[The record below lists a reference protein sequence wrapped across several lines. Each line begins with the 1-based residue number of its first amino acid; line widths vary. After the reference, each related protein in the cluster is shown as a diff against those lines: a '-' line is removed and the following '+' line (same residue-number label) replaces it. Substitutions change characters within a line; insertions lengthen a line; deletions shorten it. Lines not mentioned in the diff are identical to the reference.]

1 MKTYSRILSAVYSA
15 VWAIQPEKLEAI
27 LAFLEWKTAGRGP
40 SEETLAG
47 IQAANIEA
55 AKRSASIA
63 SAAGSVA
70 VLPLYGLISHR
81 ASVMSEISGPGGTSC
96 QQFSKQF
103 RQAVND
109 PNCKAI
115 VVDVDSPGGTVE
127 GVAELADEIY
137 QARGKKPIT
146 AVSDC
151 LMASAAY
158 WIASACDEI
167 AVSPSS
173 MTGSIG
179 VYTAHEDE
187 SRSLENDGMKVT
199 LISAGKYKTEGN
211 PFEPL
216 GEEAKAAL
224 QQRVDDYYGMFVQ
237 AVAKGRGVKADD
249 VRAGYGEG
257 RIVGASDAV
266 KSGLADRVATLD
278 QVLSGYGINRSGS
291 SVSPLSSAPVT
302 ASLEHLR
309 RGLEIA
315 SL

>member
-1 MKTYSRILSAVYSA
+1 MKTYSRILAAAYAA

-27 LAFLEWKTAGRGP
+27 LAFLELKAAGRGP
-40 SEETLAG
+40 SEETLAQ

-63 SAAGSVA
+63 SASGSVA

-96 QQFSKQF
+96 QQFAKQF
-103 RQAVND
+103 RQALND

-115 VVDVDSPGGTVE
+115 IIDVDSPGGTVE

-179 VYTAHEDE
+179 VYTAHEDD
-187 SRSLENDGMKVT
+187 SQALETEGVKVT

-211 PFEPL
+211 PYEPL
-216 GEEAKAAL
+216 GDEAKSAL
-224 QQRVDDYYGMFVQ
+224 QQKVDGYYDLFVK
-237 AVAKGRGVKADD
+237 AAAKGRGAKAEE

-257 RIVGASDAV
+257 RTVSASQAV
-266 KSGLADRVATLD
+266 KCGLADRVATLD
-278 QVLSGYGINRSGS
+278 QVLSGYGVSRNGNSSPMAMDSNANIELLRSN
-291 SVSPLSSAPVT
+291 
-302 ASLEHLR
+302 
-309 RGLEIA
+309 LEIA

>member
-27 LAFLEWKTAGRGP
+27 LAFLELKAAGRGP
-40 SEETLAG
+40 SEETLAQ

-63 SAAGSVA
+63 SASGSVA

-81 ASVMSEISGPGGTSC
+81 TNVMSEISGPGGTSC
-96 QQFSKQF
+96 QQFAKQF
-103 RQAVND
+103 RQALND

-115 VVDVDSPGGTVE
+115 VIDVDSPGGNVD

-158 WIASACDEI
+158 WIGSACDEI

-187 SRSLENDGMKVT
+187 SEALGQEGVKVT

-211 PFEPL
+211 PYEPL
-216 GEEAKAAL
+216 HDEARAAL
-224 QQRVDDYYGMFVQ
+224 QQRVDDYYGMFVKSI
-237 AVAKGRGVKADD
+237 AKGRGVKVED
-249 VRAGYGEG
+249 VRNGFGEG
-257 RIVGASDAV
+257 RIVGAAQAV
-266 KSGLADRVATLD
+266 KLGMADRVSTLD
-278 QVLSGYGINRSGS
+278 QVLAGYG
-291 SVSPLSSAPVT
+291 VSRTGT
-302 ASLEHLR
+302 ASPMASSNTNASLDLLR
-309 RGLEIA
+309 RNLEIA